1 MDRFTCYNHHLQ
13 YLSIPNVN
21 SKISSI
27 RIYLGGYDD
36 LHSNDSEQLMD
47 DIFIKI
53 CSIDIQIKS
62 TFSHYLTSM
71 SFFNPLPEFQL
82 ATKGMILPNKLLP

>member
-1 MDRFTCYNHHLQ
+1 M
-13 YLSIPNVN
+13 
-21 SKISSI
+21 
-27 RIYLGGYDD
+27 
-36 LHSNDSEQLMD
+36 HSNDSEQLMD

-82 ATKGMILPNKLLP
+82 ATKGMILPNNFFLDCQVVHMTEQRTFGYEGKRLITLSYVKPFTV

>member
-1 MDRFTCYNHHLQ
+1 MSRQLEYTD

-36 LHSNDSEQLMD
+36 LHSNDTEELMG
-47 DIFIKI
+47 DIFIGI
-53 CSIDIQIKS
+53 YLIDIQIKS